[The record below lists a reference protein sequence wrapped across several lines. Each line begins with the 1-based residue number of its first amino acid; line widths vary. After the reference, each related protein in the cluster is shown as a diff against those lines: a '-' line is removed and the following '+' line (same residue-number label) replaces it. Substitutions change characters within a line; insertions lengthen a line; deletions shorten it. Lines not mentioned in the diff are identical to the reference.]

1 MKIGI
6 TGYSGFVGRELLEFP
21 NTYPISGDVKDQKE
35 IESYI
40 LSLHPDIIIHLA
52 AKSNVDY
59 CELPANEH
67 EVRQVNVHGTFNV
80 ASAGYKINC
89 PVILLSTD
97 HVFSGMW
104 GNYKENNTP
113 KPVNFYGLSKLAAE
127 TLQEAF
133 PNLKIVRTSHLFSN
147 NYHFANEMSGL
158 VRGEV
163 QEYALFMSRS
173 FMWVTHFAK
182 ALMEYVHRIDVMPS
196 ILHISGAQSI
206 SHFAFMK
213 AVAETFGI
221 SSKLVMPRIKEIS
234 GHAPRPYLAGLNVS
248 MSRKLG
254 ISQFDYLDGLRK
266 MEPLG

>member
-6 TGYSGFVGRELLEFP
+6 TGYLGSVGRELLEFP
-21 NTYPISGDVKDQKE
+21 DTYPISGNVKDQKE

-59 CELPANEH
+59 CELPANER

-104 GNYKENNTP
+104 GNYKEHNTP
-113 KPVNFYGLSKLAAE
+113 NPVNFYGLSKLTAE
-127 TLQEAF
+127 ALQEPF
-133 PNLKIVRTSHLFSN
+133 PNLKIVRTSHLFCN
-147 NYHFANEMSGL
+147 NQRFASEIGGL
-158 VRGEV
+158 IRGDVR
-163 QEYALFMSRS
+163 EYPLFMSRS
-173 FMWVTHFAK
+173 FMWVTHFAT
-182 ALMEYVHRIDVMPS
+182 ALMEYVRRIDVMPD

-213 AVAETFGI
+213 AVAKTFGI
-221 SSKLVMPRIKEIS
+221 PSKLVMPRLKDIP

-248 MSRKLG
+248 LSRKLG

-266 MEPLG
+266 MESLG